1 MRHIRQISLL
11 TAILIIAGAVASCG
25 NSETGGAQ
33 TTDDTGT
40 TANETTTSPLD
51 PGIEA
56 VDCGG
61 REYTLL
67 ARVNGDSFCFPY
79 AEFFAEEETGD
90 QLNDAVY
97 KRNNYIEEKY
107 NLKLNIETVE
117 NVSFAAAASI
127 MAGDNEYDII
137 FPSHQE
143 AFEMM
148 KKGQLLEVSDL
159 PHVDI
164 SKPYWMRGV
173 MDSTSVMGSRFFL
186 TGDLNLQSLNS
197 IGVIYFNKKLAEDNG
212 VGDLYGMVRS
222 GE

>member
-11 TAILIIAGAVASCG
+11 TAILILAGAVASCG

-79 AEFFAEEETGD
+79 AEFFAE
-90 QLNDAVY
+90 
-97 KRNNYIEEKY
+97 
-107 NLKLNIETVE
+107 
-117 NVSFAAAASI
+117 
-127 MAGDNEYDII
+127 
-137 FPSHQE
+137 
-143 AFEMM
+143 
-148 KKGQLLEVSDL
+148 
-159 PHVDI
+159 
-164 SKPYWMRGV
+164 
-173 MDSTSVMGSRFFL
+173 
-186 TGDLNLQSLNS
+186 
-197 IGVIYFNKKLAEDNG
+197 
-212 VGDLYGMVRS
+212 
-222 GE
+222 

>member
-1 MRHIRQISLL
+1 M
-11 TAILIIAGAVASCG
+11 TAILILAGAVASCG

-33 TTDDTGT
+33 TADDTGT

-90 QLNDAVY
+90 PLNDAVY
-97 KRNNYIEEKY
+97 KRNNYNEEKY

-127 MAGDNEYDII
+127 MAGDLDIG
-137 FPSHQE
+137 FVLS
-143 AFEMM
+143 A
-148 KKGQLLEVSDL
+148 
-159 PHVDI
+159 
-164 SKPYWMRGV
+164 
-173 MDSTSVMGSRFFL
+173 
-186 TGDLNLQSLNS
+186 
-197 IGVIYFNKKLAEDNG
+197 YFA
-212 VGDLYGMVRS
+212 
-222 GE
+222 